1 MVGERGPEIMH
12 VPRGAQIIPNHK
24 IGAYADGVGLSRV
37 SSSQGSGGGGLSI
50 GELHLHHHG
59 VTDGGKFLDHVAREL
74 PNRIKNRVP
83 GRSAFAN

>member
-37 SSSQGSGGGGLSI
+37 SSSQGAGGGGDVHI
-50 GELHLHHHG
+50 YGGIHAHG
-59 VTDGGKFLDHVAREL
+59 ITDSGKFMDHVAREL

-83 GRSAFAN
+83 GRTAFAN